1 MADLNAVY
9 KALEKAHA
17 AGDKESAKTLA
28 DYIRSQAGVEE
39 EEAAPESAVQDIT
52 QPQKDLTQAPSSAVR
67 RYLADPALGLAKGVV
82 GAGEA
87 IIGLADIPTMGL
99 AGKAADA
106 IEKGIFGGTTKDL
119 QAKLQSLKTAEEQKQ
134 EQAVAEAKGFKNT
147 VGALAQN
154 PAAFLNILTES
165 VPSMVGGAG
174 LARTALGVGGKK
186 IASMVGK
193 KAAGVVA
200 GAAGEGAI
208 TAGSIAEQ
216 TRQQQEDGLL
226 TPKQALIAT
235 GSGVLTGGFGLLG
248 GRVAQKLGFDDFDTL
263 MAGAASKAEKKNAL
277 TSAFKSAI
285 SEATLEELP
294 QSIQEQIA
302 QNLSSDR
309 PWDEGVAEA
318 AATGA
323 LAGFAMA
330 GGFTGVRQMNINR
343 QIDKTVDDKKDEVIE
358 PAGEEEKRASRDTI
372 IKSTFN
378 TLNTKAKDIQAAKQ
392 KAEQDAKAA
401 AVEQEVNKVEPTEPG
416 VLDETTLT
424 SWGLNTRSN
433 AYKALIGQD
442 IKTPEGLDIM
452 NKTLEAHTG
461 KINEKAIDVYLKGL
475 PDAGS
480 VSKTTGVSD
489 EVSGGLD
496 DGTTGGTQGSVGS
509 AVNISGNVAGVTQ
522 TGKTVSDATLKTPG
536 TTYDRTKT
544 APAPGY
550 VWAETI
556 KPDGTTSAG
565 WVKDPEAPA
574 SDEVIKSEKELTP
587 ETKVEPEVKSKEVK
601 AMNRMGKLLQ
611 SLDPTNPLIES
622 LQNGV
627 ASEEDITTAHNTIQ
641 ELQQSRK
648 AKKVDLTKPAPE
660 EKELPTS
667 FEGTPEGKAIVNTTK
682 PAKTMGQA
690 LNILKQQH
698 FEKLNPVEKVLH
710 GVLSK
715 IQNVTKG
722 RYHIMGLGKNK
733 FGSYSPTNNKTTIS
747 PDAGT
752 NAIFHEGTHAATA
765 WEIKKHVKSKNGK
778 LTGIDAVG
786 RKMVAIFTSAKD
798 AARRE
803 GKDFGHAFDNME
815 EFIAEAFNTAD
826 FQRFLADQPSV
837 APSENTLTS
846 LWTDFLSAV
855 KDLLKLGDISDT
867 LLSDIIGV
875 APDLFTGYRPK
886 ELAGF
891 PAVEPLYQ
899 RMSEKDLDKQADAA
913 GNKAA
918 VKVEP
923 VTVWKEFKSQPVQT
937 LPKIMNM
944 IRSNLFSF
952 DTSINKKILDAMRKA
967 GVIPEKLAKAYYML
981 QVSQAVKSDQIAD
994 LFLKHGNIKYNAN
1007 LFKFEVTD
1015 AKDSMIAIRNKIEAL
1030 AKKHGYPVN
1039 KMFVYASKAFIARRS
1054 QGLMDANKQLEKDV
1068 LKLLTD
1074 NKTDL
1079 AKKRLKANYKL
1090 VHLTPAQIR
1099 EGEKFF
1105 TQFPELEDIANTWN
1119 GVRRKVL
1126 NLAKD
1131 SGLYNEEQVEDLLNV
1146 MDYVPFYRD
1155 AQIEAGKGPKE
1166 YARGLLDAATD
1177 KRLKGSYQSV
1187 NNVFDNME
1195 RWTRYIVRK
1204 SINNTAAQ
1212 AKIGL
1217 YSNYVAND
1225 IKVLKK
1231 EERSKTGNTV
1241 NVWQDGKLVKYEFQ
1255 GNDGESMVGGFT
1267 GLEPVMLTGLKG
1279 FFRPYAN
1286 FLRLNIVLQPIFS
1299 IAQIPM
1305 DAFNA
1310 MFTSGVRYPL
1320 AIPLQ
1325 VMKEIVLTP
1334 LHQSTA
1340 REELKRTGTVGKHD
1354 FSSEYERIDAQATQ
1368 DAKKYKT
1375 LDKLLKAV
1383 IHPLEMLSMASDNVI
1398 RQAVYSQTVAETGD
1412 KARAVHVAEE
1422 IINFRRTGTNQL
1434 INIMR
1439 QNAPFVNANLQA
1451 LHVAFS
1457 TIMADGITPDAK
1469 SDAVKRFWLTAG
1481 QVMLLSFAYAAIG
1494 AKDDKYK
1501 ELDPSERD
1509 RFFVMYG
1516 TDGFKIPLRND
1527 IFTLMFKIFPE
1538 HVYNTMVA
1546 ESEDAEKFK
1555 TAMAR
1560 GLERAL
1566 QTPSAIPTLLT
1577 PLVESKYNI
1586 DLVTGRPLV
1595 GQGQANLEPELQFS
1609 PKYTSELAKT
1619 ISDYSGL
1626 SPIQVDHFMNRYFGT
1641 TAGLLGLMTTS
1652 MLARARGDILPE
1664 QSIREVFLKLPS
1676 SGSFLAREHGSR
1688 NVTDFYELAEI
1699 VDKAV
1704 QSANKYKGL
1713 DYNKYQEYLNKD
1725 NNRELVIMQGEMR
1738 RISDQLSL
1746 LRSHEN
1752 KILASKDAERY
1763 TPASKKEQLERI
1775 EKRRQ
1780 DLLGHQLKVKGRMDR
1795 YIQQLRYRG
1804 GL

>member
-17 AGDKESAKTLA
+17 AGDTESAKTLA
-28 DYIRSQAGVEE
+28 DYIRSQASVA
-39 EEAAPESAVQDIT
+39 EEAAPESSVQDVT
-52 QPQKDLTQAPSSAVR
+52 QQQKDLTQAPSSAVR
-67 RYLADPALGLAKGVV
+67 RYIADPALGLAKGVV

-87 IIGLADIPTMGL
+87 VIGLADIPTMGL

-106 IEKGIFGGTTKDL
+106 IEKRIFGGTTKDL
-119 QAKLQSLKTAEEQKQ
+119 QAKLQALKTPEEQQQ

-165 VPSMVGGAG
+165 LPSMVGGAG
-174 LARTALGVGGKK
+174 LARKVLGVGGKK
-186 IASMVGK
+186 IATMVGK
-193 KAAGVVA
+193 KAAGTVA

-226 TPKQALIAT
+226 SPKQAVIAT

-248 GRVAQKLGFDDFDTL
+248 GRVAQKLGFDDLDTL
-263 MAGAASKAEKKNAL
+263 MVGGAAQAEKKNAL
-277 TSAFKSAI
+277 TAAFKSAL

-302 QNLSSDR
+302 QNLSNDK

-343 QIDKTVDDKKDEVIE
+343 QIDKAVDDKKDEVIE
-358 PAGEEEKRASRDTI
+358 PAGAEEKRASRDTI

-392 KAEQDAKAA
+392 QAQDDAKAA
-401 AVEQEVNKVEPTEPG
+401 EVEQEVNKVEPTEPG

-424 SWGLNTRSN
+424 SWGLSPRSN
-433 AYKALIGQD
+433 AYKALVGQD

-452 NKTLEAHTG
+452 NKTLEVHTG
-461 KINEKAIDVYLKGL
+461 KINEKAVDAYLKGV

-480 VSKTTGVSD
+480 ISRAARTSN
-489 EVSGGLD
+489 EILGGLD
-496 DGTTGGTQGSVGS
+496 DGSTKGAQGRVGS
-509 AVNISGNVAGVTQ
+509 AADISGSAAGITE
-522 TGKTVSDATLKTPG
+522 TGEKGVDTTLKTPG

-550 VWAETI
+550 IWAETT

-565 WVKDPEAPA
+565 WVKDPEAPE
-574 SDEVIKSEKELTP
+574 STEVLKSEKELT
-587 ETKVEPEVKSKEVK
+587 TEPEVKSEEVK

-611 SLDPTNPLIES
+611 TLDPTNPLIES

-627 ASEEDITTAHNTIQ
+627 ASETDISTAHDTIQ

-648 AKKVDLTKPAPE
+648 AKKVDLSKAAPE
-660 EKELPTS
+660 EEELPTS
-667 FEGTPEGKAIVNTTK
+667 FEGTLEGKAIVNTTK

-690 LNILKQQH
+690 LTILKQQH

-710 GVLSK
+710 EVLSK

-733 FGSYSPTNNKTTIS
+733 YGSYSPTNNKTIIS

-765 WEIKKHVKSKNGK
+765 WEIKKHVKTKNGK
-778 LTGIDAVG
+778 MRGVDDVG
-786 RKMVAIFTSAKD
+786 RKMVAIFTSAQD
-798 AARRE
+798 AARAQ

-837 APSENTLTS
+837 APSETTLTS

-875 APDLFTGYRPK
+875 APDLFTGYRP
-886 ELAGF
+886 ENLAAF

-899 RMSEKDLDKQADAA
+899 RMSEKDLDKQADDA

-952 DTSINKKILDAMRKA
+952 DTSINKKILEAMRKA

-994 LFLKHGNIKYNAN
+994 LFLKHGNIKYNSN

-1030 AKKHGYPVN
+1030 AKKNGYPVN
-1039 KMFVYASKAFIARRS
+1039 KMFVYASQAFIARRS

-1068 LKLLTD
+1068 LKLLTQ
-1074 NKTDL
+1074 NKTKQ
-1079 AKKRLKANYKL
+1079 AKERLKNNYKL
-1090 VHLTPAQIR
+1090 VHLTPAQIKK
-1099 EGEKFF
+1099 GEKFF
-1105 TQFPELEDIANTWN
+1105 TQFPELEDIADTWN

-1131 SGLYNEEQVEDLLNV
+1131 SGLYNEEQVEELLNV

-1155 AQIEAGKGPKE
+1155 AQIEAGKATKE
-1166 YARGLLDAATD
+1166 YPRGLLDAATD

-1217 YSNYVAND
+1217 YSNYVPND

-1231 EERSKTGNTV
+1231 EGRSTTGNTV
-1241 NVWQDGKLVKYEFQ
+1241 NIWQDGKLVRYEFQ

-1305 DAFNA
+1305 DSFNA
-1310 MFTSGVRYPL
+1310 MFTSGVKYPL

-1354 FSSEYERIDAQATQ
+1354 FSSEYERIDLQAAQE
-1368 DAKKYKT
+1368 AKKYKT

-1383 IHPLEMLSMASDNVI
+1383 MHPLEMLSMASDNVI
-1398 RQAVYSQTVAETGD
+1398 RQAVYAQTVAETGD

-1422 IINFRRTGTNQL
+1422 IINFRRTGTNQF

-1457 TIMADGITPDAK
+1457 TIMNDGITPDAK
-1469 SDAVKRFWLTAG
+1469 SDAFKRFWLTAG
-1481 QVMLLSFAYAAIG
+1481 QVMLLSFAYAAMG
-1494 AKDDKYK
+1494 ADDDKYK

-1509 RFFVMYG
+1509 RFLLMFG
-1516 TDGFKIPLRND
+1516 ADGFKIPLRND
-1527 IFTLMFKIFPE
+1527 IFTLFFKTVPE
-1538 HVYNTMVA
+1538 HIYNTMIA
-1546 ESEDAEKFK
+1546 ESQDSEKFK

-1560 GLERAL
+1560 GLKRAL
-1566 QTPSAIPTLLT
+1566 ATPSAIPTLLT
-1577 PLVESKYNI
+1577 PLVESAYNI
-1586 DLVTGRPLV
+1586 DLVTGRPLI
-1595 GQGQANLEPELQFS
+1595 GQGQSNLEPELQFS

-1619 ISDYSGL
+1619 IGDFSGL
-1626 SPIQVDHFMNRYFGT
+1626 APIQVDHFMNRYFGT

-1652 MLARARGDILPE
+1652 MLARSRGDILPE

-1704 QSANKYKGL
+1704 QSANKFKGL
-1713 DYNKYQEYLNKD
+1713 DYNKYQEYIDKD

-1752 KILASKDAERY
+1752 KILASRDAERY

-1780 DLLGHQLKVKGRMDR
+1780 DLLGHQLKVRGTMDR

>member
-17 AGDKESAKTLA
+17 AGDTESAKTLA
-28 DYIRSQAGVEE
+28 DYIRSQAGVA
-39 EEAAPESAVQDIT
+39 EEATPESSVQDVT
-52 QPQKDLTQAPSSAVR
+52 QPQKDITQAPSSAAR
-67 RYLADPALGLAKGVV
+67 RYLADPALGLAKGAVS
-82 GAGEA
+82 AGEA
-87 IIGLADIPTMGL
+87 IVGLADIPTLGL
-99 AGKAADA
+99 AGKATNA
-106 IEKGIFGGTTKDL
+106 IEKGLFGGTSKDL
-119 QAKLQSLKTAEEQKQ
+119 QTKLQALKTPEEQKQ

-165 VPSMVGGAG
+165 LPSMVGGAG
-174 LARTALGVGGKK
+174 LARKVLGVGGKK
-186 IASMVGK
+186 IATMVGK
-193 KAAGVVA
+193 KAAGTVA

-226 TPKQALIAT
+226 TPKQAVIAT

-248 GRVAQKLGFDDFDTL
+248 GRVAQKLGFDDIDTL
-263 MAGAASKAEKKNAL
+263 MAGGAGQAEKKSVL

-285 SEATLEELP
+285 SEAGLEELP

-302 QNLSSDR
+302 QNLAAEK

-330 GGFTGVRQMNINR
+330 GGYTGVRQMNTNR
-343 QIDKTVDDKKDEVIE
+343 QIDKAVDEKKDDVIE
-358 PAGEEEKRASRDTI
+358 PAAAEEKRASRDTI
-372 IKSTFN
+372 INSTFN
-378 TLNTKAKDIQAAKQ
+378 TLNSKAKDIQAAKQ
-392 KAEQDAKAA
+392 KAEEDTTAA
-401 AVEQEVNKVEPTEPG
+401 EVEQEVNKVEPTEPG

-424 SWGLNTRSN
+424 SWGLNPRSN
-433 AYKALIGQD
+433 AYKALVGQD
-442 IKTPEGLDIM
+442 INTPEGLDIM
-452 NKTLEAHTG
+452 NKTLEVHTG
-461 KINEKAIDVYLKGL
+461 KINETAVDAYLKGL

-480 VSKTTGVSD
+480 VSRAAGTSN
-489 EVSGGLD
+489 EILGGLN
-496 DGTTGGTQGSVGS
+496 DGTPGGTQGRFGT
-509 AVNISGNVAGVTQ
+509 AVDFSGNLARLTQ
-522 TGKTVSDATLKTPG
+522 TGEKASNAPLETTTP
-536 TTYDRTKT
+536 
-544 APAPGY
+544 
-550 VWAETI
+550 ETI
-556 KPDGTTSAG
+556 KTK
-565 WVKDPEAPA
+565 VPEAPA
-574 SDEVIKSEKELTP
+574 TQEVIKSEEELTP
-587 ETKVEPEVKSKEVK
+587 EVK

-611 SLDPTNPLIES
+611 TLDPTNPLIES
-622 LQNGV
+622 LQTGA
-627 ASEEDITTAHNTIQ
+627 ASEEEIATAHDTIQ
-641 ELQQSRK
+641 ELKQSRA
-648 AKKVDLTKPAPE
+648 AKKVDLTKTAPE
-660 EKELPTS
+660 EEELPTN

-710 GVLSK
+710 NVLSS

-722 RYHIMGLGKNK
+722 RYHISAIGKNK

-765 WEIKKHVKSKNGK
+765 WEIKKHVKTKNGK
-778 LTGIDAVG
+778 MRGIDDVG
-786 RKMVAIFTSAKD
+786 RKMVAIFTSAQD
-798 AARRE
+798 AARE
-803 GKDFGHAFDNME
+803 QGKDFGHAFDNME

-837 APSENTLTS
+837 APSETTLTS

-952 DTSINKKILDAMRKA
+952 DTSINKKILEGMRKA

-994 LFLKHGNIKYNAN
+994 LFLKHGNIKYNNN

-1030 AKKHGYPVN
+1030 AKKNGLPVN

-1054 QGLMDANKQLEKDV
+1054 QGLMDANKELEKDV
-1068 LKLLTD
+1068 LKLLTQ

-1090 VHLTPAQIR
+1090 VHLTPAQIK

-1105 TQFPELEDIANTWN
+1105 TQFPELENIADTWN

-1131 SGLYNEEQVEDLLNV
+1131 SGLYTEEQVEDLLNV

-1217 YSNYVAND
+1217 FSNYVAND
-1225 IKVLKK
+1225 IKVLKDK
-1231 EERSKTGNTV
+1231 ERSTTGNTV

-1299 IAQIPM
+1299 VAQIPM
-1305 DAFNA
+1305 DAFNS
-1310 MFTSGVRYPL
+1310 MFISGVKYPL

-1340 REELKRTGTVGKHD
+1340 REELKKTGTVGKHD
-1354 FSSEYERIDAQATQ
+1354 FSSEYERIDAEATQ
-1368 DAKKYKT
+1368 EAKKYKT
-1375 LDKLLKAV
+1375 LDKLLKA
-1383 IHPLEMLSMASDNVI
+1383 IMHPLEMLSMASDNVI
-1398 RQAVYSQTVAETGD
+1398 RQAVYAQTVAETGD

-1457 TIMADGITPDAK
+1457 TIMNDGITPDAR
-1469 SDAVKRFWLTAG
+1469 SDAFKRFWLTAG
-1481 QVMLLSFAYAAIG
+1481 QVMLLSFAYAAMG
-1494 AKDDKYK
+1494 ADDDKYK

-1509 RFFVMYG
+1509 RFLLMYG
-1516 TDGFKIPLRND
+1516 ADGFKIPLRND
-1527 IFTLMFKIFPE
+1527 IFTLFFKTVPE
-1538 HVYNTMVA
+1538 HIYNTMIA
-1546 ESEDAEKFK
+1546 ESEDSEKFA
-1555 TAMAR
+1555 TAFAR
-1560 GLERAL
+1560 GLKRAL
-1566 QTPSAIPTLLT
+1566 ATPSAIPTLVT
-1577 PLVESKYNI
+1577 PLVESAYNI
-1586 DLVTGRPLV
+1586 DLVTGRPLI

-1619 ISDYSGL
+1619 IGDFSGL
-1626 SPIQVDHFMNRYFGT
+1626 APIQVDHFMNRYFGT

-1652 MLARARGDILPE
+1652 MLARSRGDILPE

-1688 NVTDFYELAEI
+1688 NITDFYELSDI

-1704 QSANKYKGL
+1704 QSANKFKGL
-1713 DYNKYQEYLNKD
+1713 DYNKYQEYLDKD
-1725 NNRELVIMQGEMR
+1725 NNRELVIMAGEMR

-1752 KILASKDAERY
+1752 KIIASRDAERY

-1780 DLLGHQLKVKGRMDR
+1780 DLLGHQLKVRGTMDR